1 MRRAGA
7 ILLGLCLLAT
17 PLHAGAWLEP
27 EGQGFVSSGL
37 RLRPSGQEVHGYA
50 AYGVTPRLTLGLD
63 LNRAEA
69 AGSSSAHAL
78 VFARLPL
85 RQSDSG
91 WQLATE
97 LSFGL
102 GRNDVLWQ
110 PLQRVTL
117 SAARGFDSPWG
128 NGWIALDLARE
139 WQPEA
144 HRAAVKL
151 DATLGLN
158 SDGRAAP
165 IVQLE
170 LYQPD
175 QGVLSWKLL
184 PGLRWQLAPGRELL
198 CGLELS
204 SARQGRVGLNL
215 ALWHRF

>member
-1 MRRAGA
+1 M
-7 ILLGLCLLAT
+7 AT
-17 PLHAGAWLEP
+17 PLHAGAWLES

-37 RLRPSGQEVHGYA
+37 RLRSGGQEVNGYA

-69 AGSSSAHAL
+69 AGGSSAHAL

-85 RQSDSG
+85 RQSDTG

-102 GRNDVLWQ
+102 ARNDARWQ
-110 PLQRVTL
+110 PLQRITL
-117 SAARGFDSPWG
+117 SAARGFDDPWG
-128 NGWIALDLARE
+128 SGWIALDLARE
-139 WQPEA
+139 WQPEGD
-144 HRAAVKL
+144 RAAVKL

-158 SDGRAAP
+158 SDRRAAP

-175 QGVLSWKLL
+175 QGALSWKLL

-198 CGLELS
+198 CGLELR
-204 SARQGRVGLNL
+204 SAGQDRVGLHL